1 MFYFL
6 LIQKPFMSCF
16 RSGCMQ
22 RRKTVTTPLVLIA
35 TSVTRCSCKKLF
47 TSERKASACLTCMT
61 NSYFNDGTLNQT
73 QQPVKKVT
81 TAIWR
86 TRRGTPLCTSTDV
99 KKKKL
104 IKDSFFLSFFHFAS
118 GTDQF
123 LLVNIYLCAA
133 EPHNGDKSLSSTKIW
148 CHVDVMLGW

>member
-16 RSGCMQ
+16 RPGCMQ
-22 RRKTVTTPLVLIA
+22 RSKTVTVLIA
-35 TSVTRCSCKKLF
+35 TSVTHCSCKKLF

-81 TAIWR
+81 TAI
-86 TRRGTPLCTSTDV
+86 
-99 KKKKL
+99 
-104 IKDSFFLSFFHFAS
+104 
-118 GTDQF
+118 
-123 LLVNIYLCAA
+123 
-133 EPHNGDKSLSSTKIW
+133 
-148 CHVDVMLGW
+148 